1 MKVLGIAGSPRKNGN
16 TLFLIKEALRSAQ
29 EEGAETELLALREK
43 EIKPCD
49 GCWSCR
55 KTGKCHINDDMQE
68 IYEKLKAADGIIL
81 GSPTYVGNVTSI
93 CQAFLERCTCLIR
106 MKTEGDKVLHSDKTS
121 ALSDKAGGSI
131 VTGRRRGVQGALD
144 VLNFFMMMHLMVITH
159 AGVAGFCQSLE
170 PDVIKDEDKDAVA
183 MSAELGKVVVANIKK
198 FARDT
203 VLA

>member
-16 TLFLIKEALRSAQ
+16 STFLIKEALRSAQ
-29 EEGAETELLALREK
+29 EEGAETELILLWGK

-81 GSPTYVGNVTSI
+81 GSPTYVGNVTST
-93 CQAFLERCTCLIR
+93 CQAFLERCTCFIK

-121 ALSDKAGGSI
+121 TLSGKAGGSI
-131 VTGRRRGVQGALD
+131 VTGRRRGVQGAMD
-144 VLNFFMMMHLMVITH
+144 VLNFFLMMHLMVITH
-159 AGVAGFCQSLE
+159 AGVAGFCQGLE
-170 PDVIKDEDKDAVA
+170 PGVIKDEDKDAVDMA
-183 MSAELGKVVVANIKK
+183 AELGKVVVSNIKK
-198 FARDT
+198 FSPAK
-203 VLA
+203 VLV